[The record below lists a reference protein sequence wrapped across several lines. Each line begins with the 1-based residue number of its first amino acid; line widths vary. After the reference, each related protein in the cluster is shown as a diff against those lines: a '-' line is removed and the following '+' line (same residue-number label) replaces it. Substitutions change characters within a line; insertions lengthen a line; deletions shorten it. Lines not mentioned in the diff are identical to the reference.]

1 MPELQELTEW
11 RVPVQER
18 SRLRFDQILD
28 AADAELAEVGWHRFT
43 MESVGMRANGSIGSV
58 YRYFPN
64 KLSLVAAFVDS
75 RNEQLI
81 QVFETPADVEKPFED
96 VVEDMI
102 DEYAAAMRRTPGMV
116 AVGRAAM
123 VDDEAHQL
131 FRSALDPARPWM
143 AGTLRHRLPTI
154 EDARLE
160 DIAAALVLL
169 IESLLLFSNQPDTP
183 SREAI
188 LREMPLILRGYMNEL
203 MRENDPR
210 PL

>member
-1 MPELQELTEW
+1 MQELAEW

-28 AADAELAEVGWHRFT
+28 AAGAELAEVGWHRFT
-43 MESVGMRANGSIGSV
+43 MESVGMRTNGSIGSV

-64 KLSLVAAFVDS
+64 KLSLIAAFLDS
-75 RNEQLI
+75 QNEQLPR
-81 QVFETPADVEKPFED
+81 VFETPADGARPFED
-96 VVEDMI
+96 VVQDMI

-123 VDDEAHQL
+123 VDHEAHQL
-131 FRSALDPARPWM
+131 FRGALDPVRQWM
-143 AGTLRHRLPTI
+143 TGALRQRLPTI
-154 EDARLE
+154 EDACLE
-160 DIAAALVLL
+160 DIGAALVLL
-169 IESLLLFSNQPDTP
+169 VESLLLFSNQPDAP

-203 MRENDPR
+203 IREHGPQ